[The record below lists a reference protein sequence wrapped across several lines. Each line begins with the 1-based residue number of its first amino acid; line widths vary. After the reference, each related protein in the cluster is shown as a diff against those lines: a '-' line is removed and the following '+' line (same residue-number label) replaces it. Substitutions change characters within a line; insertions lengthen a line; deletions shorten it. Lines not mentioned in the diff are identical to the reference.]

1 MNIYLKK
8 KDKWTNIF
16 HFFNLYSIM
25 LIFFVFYTLN
35 TWITHLRYIR
45 RVPDENEILVPFVIA
60 TTK

>member
-25 LIFFVFYTLN
+25 LIFFVLYTLN